1 MVDANDMNNELYR
14 YEFTVDITFVDD
26 FGFSR

>member
-1 MVDANDMNNELYR
+1 MIVDANDTNNELYR

-26 FGFSR
+26 FGF

>member
-1 MVDANDMNNELYR
+1 MMVDANDMNNELHR

-26 FGFSR
+26 FGF

>member
-1 MVDANDMNNELYR
+1 MMVDANDMNNELYR

-26 FGFSR
+26 FGF